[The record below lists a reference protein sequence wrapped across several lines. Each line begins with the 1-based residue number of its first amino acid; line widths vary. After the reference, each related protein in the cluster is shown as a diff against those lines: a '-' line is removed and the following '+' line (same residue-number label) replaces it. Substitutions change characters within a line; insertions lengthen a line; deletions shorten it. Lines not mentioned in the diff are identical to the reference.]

1 MEDITPKLLEQIQK
15 EFQSNFA
22 KNEKISRL
30 YAKIEKKTAS
40 YKEANDFAI
49 EVGEILADAYRD
61 NLSSGVLPDG
71 KMYYNIA
78 RRILNPTMENNYN
91 LINDVTAR
99 VLQALNEAANIGI
112 RPIKPDL
119 PRDRINGIIDRVSSE
134 DTFDDIA
141 WILDE
146 PIKIFSQSIVDDA
159 IRVNAEFHAAA
170 GMRPRIIRK
179 LTGGCCEWCSKL
191 AGTYTYP
198 DVPQDVYRRHQRCRC
213 TVDYIPGDGK
223 VQNSHTKQWRDASKD
238 EILAI
243 VRNQGLGRYDTAVTN
258 EPEITDKIKEVAKNT
273 GLDTYGIE
281 NRIKSRQRYAEKL
294 EKKLAEGKSEVNDIL
309 RYTLGTEESTELVGK
324 MNAAIEKFADS
335 GYNTVVLKNTWNDKK
350 NPYKGINSTVV
361 APNNQKF
368 EVQYHTKESYTTKE
382 EMHRMYEKARLLE
395 DKESEEAIA
404 LREEMFRLSETLTPP
419 KDIERVESYGKQ
431 I

>member
-1 MEDITPKLLEQIQK
+1 ML
-15 EFQSNFA
+15 FRS
-22 KNEKISRL
+22 
-30 YAKIEKKTAS
+30 
-40 YKEANDFAI
+40 
-49 EVGEILADAYRD
+49 
-61 NLSSGVLPDG
+61 
-71 KMYYNIA
+71 
-78 RRILNPTMENNYN
+78 
-91 LINDVTAR
+91 
-99 VLQALNEAANIGI
+99 QALNEAANIGI